1 MLRFALLELMPEHEG
16 QRRLLPKLE
25 IRINESFIVKLK
37 MQLRKGQRRSQ
48 LQYDQMPALEELR
61 LQIEELMVMREKL
74 VHGKLFF
81 DGTEPTIM
89 PMIEALGD
97 KIQRSASTRQMD
109 LRVLRF
115 MARMLW
121 DGEHLVFRRSRN
133 DESFLRTLS
142 ANIRHRRLFG
152 WRNLDLLVRRF
163 RVSIGDAYEVIH
175 IDPWQMAVM
184 RCRYRPQ
191 VLNVDAISVPAFD
204 A

>member
-1 MLRFALLELMPEHEG
+1 MLRFALLELMPQHEG
-16 QRRLLPKLE
+16 QRRLLPNLE
-25 IRINESFIVKLK
+25 IQISDNFTVKLK

-48 LQYDQMPALEELR
+48 LQHDPKPALEELR
-61 LQIEELMVMREKL
+61 VQIEELMVMREKL
-74 VHGKLFF
+74 VNEKLFF
-81 DGTEPTIM
+81 NGTEPTIL

-175 IDPWQMAVM
+175 IDPWQMEVM
-184 RCRYRPQ
+184 KLRYKPQ
-191 VLNVDAISVPAFD
+191 VLNSDAIAVPEISG
-204 A
+204 